1 MPLFRGFKDPLWVF
15 LLFGGLLFGIAAT
28 QDDPRIIRVTEGDV
42 QRIVEQWQQQMRR
55 DPTAAERASL
65 INQFIRDEAYYQEA
79 LALKLDAGDTIVK
92 RRLIQKLSFL
102 TEDLVGTATPDEA
115 TLRAFHAKHQDNYRT
130 PEQFSFS
137 HIYFSADRPAE
148 SPAQRAEVLAAKAV
162 EDPSLDGDP
171 FMLQRKYARRSTR
184 EIGDLFGRAFAKN
197 LAELPVQEDWQGPLR
212 SAFGWHA
219 VQLVNREPASPL
231 AFDQVREKVIVDWKQ
246 EQLKRANDAYL
257 ENLLAT
263 YSIQLPAGVQRTDQ
277 P

>member
-1 MPLFRGFKDPLWVF
+1 MTLSRAFKDPLWLF

-28 QDDPRIIRVTEGDV
+28 QEDQRVIRVTEGDV

-55 DPTAAERASL
+55 DPTPAERASL
-65 INQFIRDEAYYQEA
+65 INRFIRDEAYYQEA

-102 TEDLVGTATPDEA
+102 TEDLAGTTTPDEA
-115 TLRAFHAKHQDNYRT
+115 TLRAFHAKHQDKSRT
-130 PEQFSFS
+130 PDQFSFS
-137 HIYFSADRPAE
+137 HIYFSADRPVE
-148 SPAQRAEVLAAKAV
+148 SPEQRAEVLAAKAV
-162 EDPSLDGDP
+162 EDPTLDGDP

-197 LAELPVQEDWQGPLR
+197 LANLSVQEGWQGPLR

-219 VQLVNREPASPL
+219 VQLINREQATPL
-231 AFDQVREKVIVDWKQ
+231 GFEQVRDKVVIDWKQ
-246 EQLKRANDAYL
+246 QQRKKANDAYL

>member
-1 MPLFRGFKDPLWVF
+1 MTLSRAFKDPLWLF

-28 QDDPRIIRVTEGDV
+28 QEDQRVIRVTEGDV

-55 DPTAAERASL
+55 DPTPAERASL
-65 INQFIRDEAYYQEA
+65 INRFIRDEAYYQEA

-102 TEDLVGTATPDEA
+102 TEDLAGTTSPDEA
-115 TLRAFHAKHQDNYRT
+115 TLRAFHAKHQDKYRT

-137 HIYFSADRPAE
+137 HIYFSADRPVE
-148 SPAQRAEVLAAKAV
+148 SPEQRAEVLAAKAV
-162 EDPSLDGDP
+162 EDPTLDGDP

-197 LAELPVQEDWQGPLR
+197 LANLSVQEGWQGPLR

-219 VQLVNREPASPL
+219 VQLINREQATPL
-231 AFDQVREKVIVDWKQ
+231 GFEQVRDKVVIDWKQ
-246 EQLKRANDAYL
+246 QQRKKANDAYL

>member
-1 MPLFRGFKDPLWVF
+1 MALFRTFKDPLWLF
-15 LLFGGLLFGIAAT
+15 LLFGGLLFAIAAS
-28 QDDPRIIRVTEGDV
+28 QDHERVIHVTEGDV

-55 DPTAAERASL
+55 DPTPAEQASL

-79 LALKLDAGDTIVK
+79 LALKLDAEDTIVK

-102 TEDLVGTATPDEA
+102 TEDLASTVVPDEA
-115 TLRAFHAKHQDNYRT
+115 TLRAFHAKHPENYRT

-137 HIYFSADRPAE
+137 HIYFSADRPVA
-148 SPAQRAEVLAAKAV
+148 SPEQRADVLAAKAV
-162 EDPSLDGDP
+162 EDPTLSGDP
-171 FMLQRKYARRSTR
+171 FMLQRDYTRRSTR

-219 VQLVNREPASPL
+219 VQLTNREPASPL
-231 AFDQVREKVIVDWKQ
+231 AFEQVREKVVIDWKQ
-246 EQLKRANDAYL
+246 QQRKKANDAYL
-257 ENLLAT
+257 KNLLAS
-263 YSIQLPAGVQRTDQ
+263 YSIQLPAGAQQTDQ

>member
-1 MPLFRGFKDPLWVF
+1 MTLSRAFKDPLWLF

-28 QDDPRIIRVTEGDV
+28 QEDQRVIRVTEGDV

-55 DPTAAERASL
+55 DPTPAERASL
-65 INQFIRDEAYYQEA
+65 INRFIRDEAYYQEA
-79 LALKLDAGDTIVK
+79 LALNLDAGDTIVK

-102 TEDLVGTATPDEA
+102 TEDLAGTTSPDEA
-115 TLRAFHAKHQDNYRT
+115 TLRAFHAKHQDKYRT

-137 HIYFSADRPAE
+137 HIYFSADRPVE
-148 SPAQRAEVLAAKAV
+148 SPEQRAEVLAAKAV
-162 EDPSLDGDP
+162 EDPTLDGDP

-197 LAELPVQEDWQGPLR
+197 LANLSVQEGWQGPLR

-219 VQLVNREPASPL
+219 VQLINREQATPL
-231 AFDQVREKVIVDWKQ
+231 GFEQVRDKVVIDWKQ
-246 EQLKRANDAYL
+246 QQRKKANDAYL

>member
-1 MPLFRGFKDPLWVF
+1 MTLSRAFKDPLWLF

-28 QDDPRIIRVTEGDV
+28 QEDQRVIRVTEGDV

-55 DPTAAERASL
+55 DPTPAERASL
-65 INQFIRDEAYYQEA
+65 INRFIRDEAYYQEA

-102 TEDLVGTATPDEA
+102 TEDLAGTTSPVEA
-115 TLRAFHAKHQDNYRT
+115 TLRAFHAKHQDKYRT
-130 PEQFSFS
+130 PDQFSFS
-137 HIYFSADRPAE
+137 HIYFSADRPVE
-148 SPAQRAEVLAAKAV
+148 SPEQRAEVLAAKAV
-162 EDPSLDGDP
+162 EDPTLDGDP

-197 LAELPVQEDWQGPLR
+197 LANLSVQEGWQGPLR

-219 VQLVNREPASPL
+219 VQLINREQATPL
-231 AFDQVREKVIVDWKQ
+231 GFEQVRDKVVIDWKQ
-246 EQLKRANDAYL
+246 QQRKKANDAYL